1 MESSKQTVDCTRIRD
16 TVLSGNALSEAERDH
31 AATCEACRAVA
42 LDGGNA
48 ARRLWAAA
56 SEEADMRPLRSAIER
71 DVGQKERGVVWL
83 RSRPTSFRLGFGVI
97 VCLGIVLLTLGLTP
111 RPDIDVYPALRML
124 LVTSTLLV
132 LLGVALSQGLRPL
145 QRAATGAEGLLLV
158 LALLVPI
165 VLSALPAAHS
175 AHALSVGGIGEALI
189 PRALACFAFGVALG
203 LPLLV
208 SMRALDRLEHT
219 TAARALWAA
228 AATGL
233 LGNLTLSLHCP
244 LTHPAHLLLGH
255 ASVGVALAAAYGLLA
270 RGRL

>member
-1 MESSKQTVDCTRIRD
+1 
-16 TVLSGNALSEAERDH
+16 VLSGNALSEAERRH
-31 AATCEACRAVA
+31 ATSCEACRAVT

-56 SEEADMRPLRSAIER
+56 SGEADLQWLRSAIER

-97 VCLGIVLLTLGLTP
+97 LCLGIVLLTLALTP
-111 RPDIDVYPALRML
+111 RPDIEVYPALRML
-124 LVTSTLLV
+124 IVTSTLFL

-145 QRAATGAEGLLLV
+145 QRSATGAQGLLLV

-165 VLSALPAAHS
+165 VVAALPAAHS
-175 AHALSVGGIGEALI
+175 AHALSAGGIGKALM
-189 PRALACFAFGVALG
+189 PRALACFVFGVAFG

-208 SMRALDRLEHT
+208 SMRMLDRLEHT
-219 TAARALWAA
+219 TVARSLWAA

-233 LGNLTLSLHCP
+233 LGNLALSLHCP

-255 ASVGVALAAAYGLLA
+255 ASVGIALAAAYGLLA
-270 RGRL
+270 RARL

>member
-1 MESSKQTVDCTRIRD
+1 MESSEQTVDCTRIRE
-16 TVLSGNALSEAERDH
+16 TVLSGNALSEAERGH
-31 AATCEACRAVA
+31 AATCAACRAVA

-48 ARRLWAAA
+48 ARRLWAVA
-56 SEEADMRPLRSAIER
+56 SEEADLGPLRAAIER

-83 RSRPTSFRLGFGVI
+83 RSRPTSVRLGFGV
-97 VCLGIVLLTLGLTP
+97 VLCLGILLLTLVLMP
-111 RPDIDVYPALRML
+111 RPDIEVYPALRML

-132 LLGVALSQGLRPL
+132 LLGVAVSQGLRPL
-145 QRAATGAEGLLLV
+145 QQAGIGAHGLLLV
-158 LALLVPI
+158 LALLVPMA
-165 VLSALPAAHS
+165 LAALPAAHS
-175 AHALSVGGIGEALI
+175 AHALSLGGVGPSLI
-189 PRALACFAFGVALG
+189 PRAFACFVFGVALG

-208 SMRALDRLEHT
+208 SMRALDRLEHAT
-219 TAARALWAA
+219 VARALWAA

-255 ASVGVALAAAYGLLA
+255 ASVGIAVAAAYGLLA